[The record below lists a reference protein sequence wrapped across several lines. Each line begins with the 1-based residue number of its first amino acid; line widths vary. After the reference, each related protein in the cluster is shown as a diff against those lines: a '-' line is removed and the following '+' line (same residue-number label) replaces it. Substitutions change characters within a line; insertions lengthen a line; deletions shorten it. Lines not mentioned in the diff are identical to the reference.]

1 MRVLAAA
8 LAGALLFGVVEKVNG
23 DPIGYTVSI
32 GNAADQAEG
41 DSPGQ
46 NHLSFPLTVAPGAA
60 STDITV
66 TYTVNGGSA
75 QTTTI
80 AKGSATAQLQ
90 MPIPGNTKAED
101 DQTYTLDITK
111 VEFAD
116 ATADTVAVGSPAE
129 GKGKVIDDDWR
140 IAGLVSDPA
149 NATVTEAGSKV
160 IDFQM
165 KLVDPQGESVN
176 APPNHT
182 ITVDYAVANG
192 TPAGPGSAVNGTNYS
207 VTDPAGNASGTL
219 TFAPGANTVHVKVQS
234 LDDGVHGLD
243 KHFTVE
249 IKNPQGATFAAAATT
264 GEPGTIT
271 ESDGPPIKYT
281 VSIGN
286 APDQAEGDSPGQ
298 NHLSFPLTVAPGAAS
313 TDITVTYTVNGGSAQ
328 TTTIAKGSATA
339 QLQMPIPG
347 NTKAEDDQTYTL
359 DITKVE
365 FAHATTDTVAVGSPA
380 EGKGKVIDDDWRI
393 AGLVSDPANATV
405 TEAGNK
411 VIDFQM
417 KLVDP
422 QGASVNA
429 PPNHTITVDYAVA
442 NGTPAGPGSA
452 VNGTNYSVT
461 DPAGNASGTLTFAPG
476 ANTVH
481 VKVQSL
487 DDGVHGLVDKH
498 FTVEIKNPQGATFAA
513 AATTGETGTI
523 TESDGPPIKYTVS
536 IGNAPDQAEG
546 DSPGQNHLSFPLTV
560 APGAAST
567 DITVTY
573 TVNGG
578 SAQTTTI
585 AKGSATAQLQMP
597 IPGNTKAEDDQTYTL
612 DITKVEFAHATTDA
626 VAVGSPAE
634 GKGKVIDDDWRIA
647 GLVSDP
653 ANATVTEAGNKV
665 IDFQMKLVDP
675 QGASVNAPPNHKI
688 TVDYAVANGTP
699 AGLGSAIDGTNYSV
713 TDPAGNASGTL
724 TFAPGANTVHV
735 KVQSLDDGVYGLD
748 KHFTVEI
755 KNPQGATFAAAV
767 TTGETGTITESE
779 AAPIVGL
786 SGCTGT
792 VGAGGDAVF
801 TLTDSFASLV
811 PATFDWKTSDVSTVA
826 GDYDGGSG
834 TATIAAGNGN
844 RTARITIHTH
854 VNPPGADTRTF
865 QLTVSHPQHATLL
878 DGVDSLSATCDIV
891 QPLGAGSEKQ
901 PSIQLTDPA
910 PVPQPGTGSTPVTV
924 TVKLNAPTV
933 QPASPPQPVDVQ
945 WQTQPGTAVSPAD
958 YGDASGTLHWDKGVY
973 GAQSLTVNVNA
984 ANGNATASK
993 TFAIKFI
1000 TNSAVFLGASAV
1012 TVTVVPPAA
1021 PPVLAT
1027 SDASVLESAGSIPA
1041 VVSLAP
1047 AATGTITVNYATADG
1062 TAKAGSDYS
1071 AVSGTL
1077 TFTPG
1082 QTSRTIPIPISNDTT
1097 VEPNRT
1103 FTLNLSAPTGG
1114 ATLGRASATITIRD
1128 DDVASPAPPIVGNGN
1143 DTQGP
1148 PVRVV
1153 PEGPKTDQSHLVQV
1167 QMVSGQSRV
1176 DAKGF
1181 AHYKLRCPVPA
1192 VKHCQGTIVLEVRVQ
1207 AKKTQASKKAP
1218 TYKTVEVGSGKF
1230 TIAVNRTALVAIKVS
1245 KSGLALLKTYKRMR
1259 VKATVRAN
1267 DAQGVKG
1274 VTAWL
1279 VSVQAPLRS
1288 PTVSPQSITVK
1299 KP

>member
-1 MRVLAAA
+1 MGGKLELGMRAVLAAA
-8 LAGALLFGVVEKVNG
+8 LAGALLFGVVEKVNA
-23 DPIGYTVSI
+23 DPTGYTVSI
-32 GNAADQAEG
+32 GNAPDQAEG

-60 STDITV
+60 TTDITV

-101 DQTYTLDITK
+101 DQTYTVDVTK

-116 ATADTVAVGSPAE
+116 TTADT
-129 GKGKVIDDDWR
+129 
-140 IAGLVSDPA
+140 
-149 NATVTEAGSKV
+149 
-160 IDFQM
+160 
-165 KLVDPQGESVN
+165 
-176 APPNHT
+176 
-182 ITVDYAVANG
+182 
-192 TPAGPGSAVNGTNYS
+192 
-207 VTDPAGNASGTL
+207 
-219 TFAPGANTVHVKVQS
+219 
-234 LDDGVHGLD
+234 
-243 KHFTVE
+243 
-249 IKNPQGATFAAAATT
+249 
-264 GEPGTIT
+264 
-271 ESDGPPIKYT
+271 
-281 VSIGN
+281 
-286 APDQAEGDSPGQ
+286 
-298 NHLSFPLTVAPGAAS
+298 
-313 TDITVTYTVNGGSAQ
+313 
-328 TTTIAKGSATA
+328 
-339 QLQMPIPG
+339 
-347 NTKAEDDQTYTL
+347 
-359 DITKVE
+359 
-365 FAHATTDTVAVGSPA
+365 
-380 EGKGKVIDDDWRI
+380 
-393 AGLVSDPANATV
+393 
-405 TEAGNK
+405 
-411 VIDFQM
+411 
-417 KLVDP
+417 
-422 QGASVNA
+422 
-429 PPNHTITVDYAVA
+429 
-442 NGTPAGPGSA
+442 
-452 VNGTNYSVT
+452 
-461 DPAGNASGTLTFAPG
+461 
-476 ANTVH
+476 
-481 VKVQSL
+481 
-487 DDGVHGLVDKH
+487 
-498 FTVEIKNPQGATFAA
+498 
-513 AATTGETGTI
+513 
-523 TESDGPPIKYTVS
+523 
-536 IGNAPDQAEG
+536 
-546 DSPGQNHLSFPLTV
+546 
-560 APGAAST
+560 
-567 DITVTY
+567 
-573 TVNGG
+573 
-578 SAQTTTI
+578 
-585 AKGSATAQLQMP
+585 
-597 IPGNTKAEDDQTYTL
+597 
-612 DITKVEFAHATTDA
+612 

-688 TVDYAVANGTP
+688 TVDYAVADGTP
-699 AGLGSAIDGTNYSV
+699 AGLGSAVNGTNYSV
-713 TDPAGNASGTL
+713 TDPAGKASGTLTFAPGANTVHVKVQSLDDGVHGLDKHFTAEIKNPQGATFAAAATTGETGTITESDGPPTGYTVSIGNAPDQAEGDSPGQNHLSFPLTVAPGAATTDITVTYTVNGGSAQTTTIAKGSATAQLQMPIPGNTKAEDDQTYTVDVTKVEFADTTADTVAVGSPAEGKGKVIDDDWRIAGLVSDPANATVTEAGNKVIDFQMKLVDPQGASVNAPPNHKITVDYAVADGTPAGLGSAVNGTNYSVTDPAGKASGTL

-748 KHFTVEI
+748 KHFTAEI
-755 KNPQGATFAAAV
+755 KNPQGATFAAAA

-779 AAPIVGL
+779 APPIVGL

-811 PATFDWKTSDVSTVA
+811 AATFDWKTSDVSTVA

-834 TATIAAGNGN
+834 TATIAPGDGN
-844 RTARITIHTH
+844 RTGRVTIHTH
-854 VNPPGADTRTF
+854 VNAPGAVTRTF
-865 QLTVSHPQHATLL
+865 QLTVSNAQHATLL
-878 DGVDSLSATCDIV
+878 NGVDSLSATCDIA

-924 TVKLNAPTV
+924 KVTLNAPTV
-933 QPASPPQPVDVQ
+933 QPAPPPQPVDVQ

-958 YGDASGTLHWDKGVY
+958 YSDANGTLHWDKGVY
-973 GAQSLTVNVNA
+973 GAQSFTVNVNA
-984 ANGNATASK
+984 ANGNATAPK
-993 TFAIKFI
+993 TFSIRFI
-1000 TNSAVFLGASAV
+1000 TNSAVFVGASAV

-1027 SDASVLESAGSIPA
+1027 SDVSALESAGSIPA

-1047 AATGTITVNYATADG
+1047 AATGTVTVKYATADG

-1082 QTSRTIPIPISNDTT
+1082 QTSRTVPIPISNDTT

-1128 DDVASPAPPIVGNGN
+1128 DDVAPQPPPIAKTTGP
-1143 DTQGP
+1143 DTTGP
-1148 PVRVV
+1148 QPVS
-1153 PEGPKTDQSHLVQV
+1153 PSGPATDQAHAVLVQ
-1167 QMVSGQSRV
+1167 MLSGQSRV

-1192 VKHCQGTIVLEVRVQ
+1192 VKNCQGTIVLEVRVR

-1218 TYKTVEVGSGKF
+1218 TYKTVQVGSGKF
-1230 TIAVNRTALVAIKVS
+1230 TIAVNRTALVKIKVS
-1245 KSGLALLKTYKRMR
+1245 KTGLSLLKAYKRMR

-1274 VTAWL
+1274 VTAWI

-1288 PTVSPQSITVK
+1288 PTVPPHSITVK
-1299 KP
+1299 NP

>member
-1 MRVLAAA
+1 MGGKLGLGMRAVLAAA
-8 LAGALLFGVVEKVNG
+8 LAGALLFGVVEKVNA
-23 DPIGYTVSI
+23 DPTGYTVSI
-32 GNAADQAEG
+32 GNASDQAEG

-46 NHLSFPLTVAPGAA
+46 NQLSFPLAVAPGAA
-60 STDITV
+60 PTDITV

-80 AKGSATAQLQ
+80 ANGSATAQLQ
-90 MPIPGNTKAED
+90 MPIPGNTTAED
-101 DQTYTLDITK
+101 DQTYTLDVTK

-129 GKGKVIDDDWR
+129 GNGKVIDDDWR

-149 NATVTEAGSKV
+149 NATVTESGNKV

-165 KLVDPQGESVN
+165 KLVDPQGASVN
-176 APPNHT
+176 APPNHK
-182 ITVDYAVANG
+182 ITVDYTVADG
-192 TPAGPGSAVNGTNYS
+192 TPAGLGSAVNGTNYS
-207 VTDPAGNASGTL
+207 VTDPAGKASGTL

-249 IKNPQGATFAAAATT
+249 IKNPQGATFPAAATT
-264 GEPGTIT
+264 GETGTIT
-271 ESDGPPIKYT
+271 ESDGPPTDYT

-298 NHLSFPLTVAPGAAS
+298 NHLAFPLTVAPGAAP

-328 TTTIAKGSATA
+328 TTTIAKGTA

-347 NTKAEDDQTYTL
+347 NTTAEDDRTYTL
-359 DITKVE
+359 DVTNVE
-365 FAHATTDTVAVGSPA
+365 FADATPDTVAVGSPA
-380 EGKGKVIDDDWRI
+380 EGNGKVIDDDWRI

-405 TEAGNK
+405 TE
-411 VIDFQM
+411 
-417 KLVDP
+417 
-422 QGASVNA
+422 S
-429 PPNHTITVDYAVA
+429 
-442 NGTPAGPGSA
+442 
-452 VNGTNYSVT
+452 
-461 DPAGNASGTLTFAPG
+461 
-476 ANTVH
+476 
-481 VKVQSL
+481 
-487 DDGVHGLVDKH
+487 
-498 FTVEIKNPQGATFAA
+498 
-513 AATTGETGTI
+513 
-523 TESDGPPIKYTVS
+523 
-536 IGNAPDQAEG
+536 
-546 DSPGQNHLSFPLTV
+546 
-560 APGAAST
+560 
-567 DITVTY
+567 
-573 TVNGG
+573 
-578 SAQTTTI
+578 
-585 AKGSATAQLQMP
+585 
-597 IPGNTKAEDDQTYTL
+597 
-612 DITKVEFAHATTDA
+612 
-626 VAVGSPAE
+626 
-634 GKGKVIDDDWRIA
+634 
-647 GLVSDP
+647 
-653 ANATVTEAGNKV
+653 GNKV

-688 TVDYAVANGTP
+688 TVDYTVADGTP
-699 AGLGSAIDGTNYSV
+699 AGLGSAVNGTNYSV
-713 TDPAGNASGTL
+713 TDPAGKASGTL

-755 KNPQGATFAAAV
+755 KNPQGATFPAAA

-779 AAPIVGL
+779 APPIVGL

-811 PATFDWKTSDVSTVA
+811 AATFDWKTSDVSTVA
-826 GDYDGGSG
+826 GDYDGGGG
-834 TATIAAGNGN
+834 TATIAAGDGN
-844 RTARITIHTH
+844 RTGRVTIHTH
-854 VNPPGADTRTF
+854 VNAPGAATRTF
-865 QLTVSHPQHATLL
+865 QLTVSNPQHATLL
-878 DGVDSLSATCDIV
+878 NDVASLSATCDIA

-924 TVKLNAPTV
+924 KVTLNAPTV
-933 QPASPPQPVDVQ
+933 QPAPPPQPVDVQ

-958 YGDASGTLHWDKGVY
+958 YSDANGTLHWDKGVY
-973 GAQSLTVNVNA
+973 GAQSFTVNVNA
-984 ANGNATASK
+984 ANGNATAPK
-993 TFAIKFI
+993 TFSIKFI
-1000 TNSAVFLGASAV
+1000 TNSAVFVGASAV

-1027 SDASVLESAGSIPA
+1027 SDVSALESAGSIPA

-1047 AATGTITVNYATADG
+1047 AATGTVTVKYATADG
-1062 TAKAGSDYS
+1062 TAKAGRDYS

-1082 QTSRTIPIPISNDTT
+1082 QTSRTVPIPISKDTT

-1128 DDVASPAPPIVGNGN
+1128 DDVAQQLPPIVGTTPPDNA
-1143 DTQGP
+1143 GP
-1148 PVRVV
+1148 QQVSTGKSQP
-1153 PEGPKTDQSHLVQV
+1153 DQLHAVHVTMLT
-1167 QMVSGQSRV
+1167 GQSRV

-1192 VKHCQGTIVLEVRVQ
+1192 VKNCQGTIVLEVRVR

-1218 TYKTVEVGSGKF
+1218 TYKTVQVGSGKF
-1230 TIAVNRTALVAIKVS
+1230 MIPVNRTAMVKIKVS
-1245 KSGLALLKTYKRMR
+1245 KTGLALLEAYKRMR
-1259 VKATVRAN
+1259 VKATVRAT

-1274 VTAWL
+1274 ATAWI
-1279 VSVQAPLRS
+1279 VSVQAPPRS
-1288 PTVSPQSITVK
+1288 PTVPPHSITVK
-1299 KP
+1299 NP